1 MLRILLLVVV
11 ILLVSSSAS
20 CQSQFDGYDVS
31 QVHINQGS
39 DPTEMIVSWI
49 TSSFSSLSQVA
60 FGTSQSSLS
69 NIATGNYTSYTAGSY
84 KSGAIHHV
92 KLTGLATDTVYY
104 YQCGDVTN
112 KQTSGILSFRTMPSV
127 GSTKSFSVGIIGD
140 LGNTVDSQTTVE
152 HILSNNGL
160 SMVLHAGDL
169 SYANCNQPLWDSYGV
184 MVSTLASKLAWMAG
198 PGNHEIEVSS
208 TGMFQAFEARYR
220 MPAVKPAEYGDV
232 TVPSDYCT
240 PSVFQME
247 YNYGNSF
254 FSFDMGSVHV
264 IFLNPY
270 TTSDPS
276 SAQYNWLLSDLKAVD
291 RSVTPWVISV
301 MHCPWYNS
309 NEAHY
314 GEWQTVTMRQYMEP
328 VLYENHVNMVFAG
341 HVHAYEATYPVFQ
354 NTTKDDGIVYV
365 TIGDA
370 GNAEGHASTY
380 YEQPSWSAFRNGT
393 QYGHG
398 ILTFVDSQRMVWE
411 WHRNVDGEFVVID
424 SRTICNSAFGKVN
437 C

>member
-1 MLRILLLVVV
+1 MLRVLLVVV
-11 ILLVSSSAS
+11 LVLLILSSAS
-20 CQSQFDGYDVS
+20 CQSQYDGYDVS
-31 QVHINQGS
+31 QIHINQGN
-39 DPTEMIVSWI
+39 DPTEMIVSWV
-49 TSSFSSLSQVA
+49 TSSFSSLSQVSY
-60 FGTSQSSLS
+60 GTSQSALS
-69 NIATGNYTSYTAGSY
+69 KIASGDYTSYTAGSY

-92 KLTGLATDTVYY
+92 KITGLAPDTTYY

-112 KQTSGILSFRTMPSV
+112 KQTSGILSFKTLPAV
-127 GSTKSFSVGIIGD
+127 GSTKSFSVGVIGD

-152 HILSNNGL
+152 HILSNNAL

-169 SYANCNQPLWDSYGV
+169 SYANCNQPLWDSYGD

-232 TVPSDYCT
+232 TVDSTFCT

-276 SAQYNWLLSDLKAVD
+276 SAQYQWLLSDLKAVD
-291 RSVTPWVISV
+291 RSITPWVISV

-309 NEAHY
+309 NQAHY
-314 GEWQTVTMRQYMEP
+314 GEWQTVTMREYMEE
-328 VLYENHVNMVFAG
+328 VLYENKVNMVFAG
-341 HVHAYEATYPVFQ
+341 HVHAYEATHPVFQ
-354 NTTKDDGIVYV
+354 NVTKDDGIVYV

-398 ILTFVDSQRMVWE
+398 ILTVVNSSTLVWE
-411 WHRNVDGEFVVID
+411 WHRNVDGEFVVVD
-424 SRTICNSAFGKVN
+424 KRTICNSAFGNVN